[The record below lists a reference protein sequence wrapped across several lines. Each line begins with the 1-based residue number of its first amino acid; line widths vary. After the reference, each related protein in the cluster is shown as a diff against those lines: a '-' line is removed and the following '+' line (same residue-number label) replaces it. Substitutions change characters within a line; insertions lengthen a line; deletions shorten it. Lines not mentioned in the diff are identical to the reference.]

1 MRKHH
6 LQVSLQKFYASI
18 AFAAVGYPF
27 RRVQAE
33 KGQRPGHPG
42 AHRGRICRHALRH
55 IREIRKQKIKGHGT
69 GISYCEVEALTRIL
83 FPQIQVFF
91 ESEEGLTAQ
100 GGNILI
106 DAPALDAV
114 IFSNIIP

>member
-27 RRVQAE
+27 Q
-33 KGQRPGHPG
+33 
-42 AHRGRICRHALRH
+42 
-55 IREIRKQKIKGHGT
+55 REIWKQKIKGHGT
-69 GISYCEVEALTRIL
+69 GISYCEVDALARIL

-114 IFSNIIP
+114 ILSYSIP

>member
-27 RRVQAE
+27 W
-33 KGQRPGHPG
+33 
-42 AHRGRICRHALRH
+42 
-55 IREIRKQKIKGHGT
+55 REIRKQKIKGHGT
-69 GISYCEVEALTRIL
+69 GISYCEVEALARIL
-83 FPQIQVFF
+83 FPQIQAFF
-91 ESEEGLTAQ
+91 ENEEGLTAQ

-106 DAPALDAV
+106 DVPALDAV
-114 IFSNIIP
+114 ISSYSIP

>member
-1 MRKHH
+1 MRTQH
-6 LQVSLQKFYASI
+6 LQVFLQKFYASI

-27 RRVQAE
+27 Q
-33 KGQRPGHPG
+33 
-42 AHRGRICRHALRH
+42 
-55 IREIRKQKIKGHGT
+55 REIRKQKIKGHGT
-69 GISYCEVEALTRIL
+69 GISYCEVDALARIL

-114 IFSNIIP
+114 ILSNIIPWLIVKSSWTEKIHSDLPLW